1 MPSDVSYCNWPDA
14 PELKLDFYLS
24 RLLVPHHGGSVYAA
38 SSFNNSAP
46 YKRIY
51 VSRNEKH
58 IPITDC
64 HKRPTILIFCKRECI
79 WPHLNSTIPILYL
92 PDLIMK
98 LKSYRINL
106 RYDLN
111 FFFLFTQIL
120 INHYLFSMSSNIS
133 FIPDW

>member
-1 MPSDVSYCNWPDA
+1 MPSDVSYYNWPDA
-14 PELKLDFYLS
+14 QKLKLDFYLS

-64 HKRPTILIFCKRECI
+64 HKRPTIDTCHIDFLQKGMHMASSKFYYTDS
-79 WPHLNSTIPILYL
+79 LSTGPYYETKI
-92 PDLIMK
+92 
-98 LKSYRINL
+98 
-106 RYDLN
+106 
-111 FFFLFTQIL
+111 
-120 INHYLFSMSSNIS
+120 
-133 FIPDW
+133 IPDWPPVWFEFLFSIYSNPDQPSFIFHEQ

>member
-1 MPSDVSYCNWPDA
+1 MLCVGNLKLRFNRIILPSDVSYCNWPDA

-46 YKRIY
+46 YKHIY

-64 HKRPTILIFCKRECI
+64 HKRPTIDTCHI
-79 WPHLNSTIPILYL
+79 
-92 PDLIMK
+92 D
-98 LKSYRINL
+98 
-106 RYDLN
+106 
-111 FFFLFTQIL
+111 FL
-120 INHYLFSMSSNIS
+120 
-133 FIPDW
+133 